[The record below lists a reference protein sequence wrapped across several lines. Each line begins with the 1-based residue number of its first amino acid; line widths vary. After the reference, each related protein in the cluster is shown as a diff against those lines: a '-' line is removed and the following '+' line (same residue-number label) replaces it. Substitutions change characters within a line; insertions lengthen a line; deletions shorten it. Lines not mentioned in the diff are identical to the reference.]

1 MSENATNNS
10 LTFTDHGEKGGLTD
24 QEKLAKR
31 YLRLAVFWRSFLF
44 WMSFPL
50 GGVISYFFQPEAF
63 RAGTKWTEYMEFAV
77 QAVSMWFAR
86 VLASLIS
93 LFKGKMDNVP
103 FHVPYH
109 HRIVLVTILI
119 TMIICIVIGRKYVR
133 NVKKAISLVLP
144 KEKVVEITEMVE
156 HGLLYMKKDSNTVG
170 SSVKRQ
176 LKQFLLGI
184 AICALIIAAFIV
196 VLLIGVWIMK

>member
-1 MSENATNNS
+1 M
-10 LTFTDHGEKGGLTD
+10 
-24 QEKLAKR
+24 
-31 YLRLAVFWRSFLF
+31 
-44 WMSFPL
+44 
-50 GGVISYFFQPEAF
+50 
-63 RAGTKWTEYMEFAV
+63 
-77 QAVSMWFAR
+77 
-86 VLASLIS
+86 
-93 LFKGKMDNVP
+93 
-103 FHVPYH
+103 
-109 HRIVLVTILI
+109 LVTILI

-144 KEKVVEITEMVE
+144 KEKVVEITERVE

-184 AICALIIAAFIV
+184 AICAMIIAAFIV